1 VILEAL
7 RRRVEEAPC
16 DVVLASGGTDSTA
29 VALAHCMLASSLC

>member
-1 VILEAL
+1 MILEAL